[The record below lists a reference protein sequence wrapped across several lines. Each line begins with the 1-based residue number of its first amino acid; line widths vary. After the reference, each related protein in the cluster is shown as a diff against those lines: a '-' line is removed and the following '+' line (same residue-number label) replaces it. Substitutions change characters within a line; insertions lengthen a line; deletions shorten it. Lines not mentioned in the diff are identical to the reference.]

1 MSTHASSTFPTMA
14 NPPFH
19 SCCKQELVSKPRRFL
34 KCPLSMR
41 VCMLLWQ
48 PRGHNPEKNYGLPVC
63 SCLWMWATGREG
75 QMVSHSHKDS
85 QLWEWER
92 GGTSDESHGVP
103 VKHTNSSPFQAI
115 FPTMLSLSKSTNIS
129 FVQEWPPNSPGWVPW
144 LQGVWE
150 YLGQSDCLQ
159 SVLVPRG
166 AELLEEGKAMHLQE
180 RLAWPCGTTRHR
192 RLDRGTAGG
201 RSIQS
206 ETLGG
211 FSSLNYRWS
220 VWPCSIF

>member
-34 KCPLSMR
+34 KCTLSMS

-48 PRGHNPEKNYGLPVC
+48 PRGHNPEKNYGLSVC

-75 QMVSHSHKDS
+75 QMVSRSHKDS

-103 VKHTNSSPFQAI
+103 VKHTNSSLSRPSFLQCCPWARVLI
-115 FPTMLSLSKSTNIS
+115 FILYRSDPQTAQDECPDFRESENT
-129 FVQEWPPNSPGWVPW
+129 WVN
-144 LQGVWE
+144 QIVCNQ
-150 YLGQSDCLQ
+150 Y
-159 SVLVPRG
+159 
-166 AELLEEGKAMHLQE
+166 
-180 RLAWPCGTTRHR
+180 
-192 RLDRGTAGG
+192 
-201 RSIQS
+201 
-206 ETLGG
+206 
-211 FSSLNYRWS
+211 
-220 VWPCSIF
+220 